1 MDSTMRYTEEIRLS
15 EAEADRQID
24 FQNVVMPHK
33 DDLYNYALSIA
44 RNSDDAQDL
53 LQETYFKAYKNYHQF
68 EGGTN
73 SKAWMFMIL
82 KNTFINNYRKL
93 KKEPAKVDYNEIED
107 IYENIKSKQ
116 TKENNLGLDFYNN
129 LLDDDLSEALD
140 KLPLKMKEVFL
151 LCDLEGYTYEEIAE
165 IANIPIGTVR
175 SRLHR
180 ARKILQEEL
189 FGYAKINGYLN

>member
-1 MDSTMRYTEEIRLS
+1 MSYTEESILS
-15 EAEADRQID
+15 KVEVERQND

-33 DDLYNYALSIA
+33 NDLYNYALAIV
-44 RNSDDAQDL
+44 RNSDDAHDL
-53 LQETYFKAYKNYHQF
+53 VQETYFKAYKNYHQF
-68 EGGTN
+68 ESGTN

-107 IYENIKSKQ
+107 IYENIKSNQ
-116 TKENNLGLDFYNN
+116 TKDNNLGLDFYKN
-129 LLDDDLSEALD
+129 LLDDDLADALE
-140 KLPLKMKEVFL
+140 KLPVKMKEVFL

-165 IANIPIGTVR
+165 ITDIPIGTVR

-180 ARKILQEEL
+180 ARKLLQDEL
-189 FGYAKINGYLN
+189 FGYAKVNGYLN

>member
-1 MDSTMRYTEEIRLS
+1 MNYTEESIPGKV
-15 EAEADRQID
+15 EVEKQNE

-33 DDLYNYALSIA
+33 NDLYNYALAIA

-53 LQETYFKAYKNYHQF
+53 VQETYFKAYKNYHQF

-93 KKEPAKVDYNEIED
+93 KREPSKVDYDEIED
-107 IYENIKSKQ
+107 IYENIKSEQSKD
-116 TKENNLGLDFYNN
+116 NNLDLDFYNN
-129 LLDDDLSEALD
+129 LFDDDLSSALA
-140 KLPLKMKEVFL
+140 KLPEKMKEVFL
-151 LCDLEGYTYEEIAE
+151 LCDLEGYSYEEISE
-165 IANIPIGTVR
+165 IVDIPIGTVR

-180 ARKILQEEL
+180 ARKLLQDEL
-189 FGYAKINGYLN
+189 FGYAKVNGYLN